1 MKLLH
6 KLLLAA
12 APVLLVAACGGGDD
26 SIDDRLDIADPKVR
40 FVNAASL
47 SPAMSVYRNGTAQSD
62 ATNVAYR
69 GASRYF
75 DVETGTASWRVATTG
90 ANVDVGTVSF
100 NATRGDKFTLVAV
113 PDLALTGAEVLLIAD
128 PYDKELTANNARVRV
143 LHAAS
148 NTPTAVDVYLTT
160 TGTDINTVVPNFGG
174 VGFKVANPAS
184 GANSIDFT
192 VGSGAYE
199 LTITA
204 AGSKTP
210 VFRAP
215 VTVTNNADWLLT
227 VLPDSAVP
235 GDLKVLVVKSDD
247 GAATQEIA
255 NTLP

>member
-6 KLLLAA
+6 KLLLAT

-26 SIDDRLDIADPKVR
+26 SLDDRLDIADPKVR
-40 FVNAASL
+40 FVHAATL
-47 SPAMSVYRNGTAQSD
+47 SPPVSVYRNDVAQAD

-69 GASRYF
+69 GGSRYF
-75 DVETGTASWRVATTG
+75 DVETGNATWRVATTTG
-90 ANVDVGTVSF
+90 NATVGTVTF

-113 PDLALTGAEVLLIAD
+113 PDLALTGAEILLIAD

-148 NTPTAVDVYLTT
+148 NTPSAVDVYLTP
-160 TGTDINTVVPNFGG
+160 TGTDIATVSPNFAG

-192 VGSGAYE
+192 VGSGAYS

-210 VFRAP
+210 VFLAP

-227 VLPDSAVP
+227 VLPDSVVP

-255 NTLP
+255 NTL

>member
-6 KLLLAA
+6 KLLLAT
-12 APVLLVAACGGGDD
+12 APLLLIAACGGGDD
-26 SIDDRLDIADPKVR
+26 SLDDRLDIADPKVR
-40 FVNAASL
+40 FVNAAAL
-47 SPAMSVYRNGTAQSD
+47 SPAMTVYRNGTAQAD

-69 GASRYF
+69 GASRYY
-75 DVETGTASWRVATTG
+75 DVETGSATWRVATTSG
-90 ANVDVGTVSF
+90 NVDVGTVNF

-113 PDLALTGAEVLLIAD
+113 PNLSLTGAEVLIISD

-148 NTPTAVDVYLTT
+148 NTPTAVDVYLTS
-160 TGTDINTVVPNFGG
+160 TGTDIATVAPNFAG
-174 VGFKVANPAS
+174 VGYKVANPAS
-184 GANSIDFT
+184 GSNSIDFT
-192 VGSGAYE
+192 VGNGAYE

-227 VLPDSAVP
+227 VLPDSATP

-247 GAATQEIA
+247 GTATQEIDNA
-255 NTLP
+255 LP

>member
-6 KLLLAA
+6 KLLLAT
-12 APVLLVAACGGGDD
+12 APVLLLAACGGGDD

-40 FVNAASL
+40 FVHAASL
-47 SPAMSVYRNGTAQSD
+47 SSNMTVYRNGVAQAD
-62 ATNVAYR
+62 ATNIAYR
-69 GASRYF
+69 GASRYY
-75 DVETGTASWRVATTG
+75 DVETGNATWRVATTAG
-90 ANVDVGTVSF
+90 NVEVGTVNL
-100 NATRGDKFTLVAV
+100 NATRGDKFSLVAV
-113 PDLALTGAEVLLIAD
+113 PNLALTGAEILVIAD

-148 NTPTAVDVYLTT
+148 NTPSAVDVYLTT
-160 TGTDINTVVPNFGG
+160 TGVDIATVVPNFAG

-192 VGSGAYE
+192 VGSGAYQ

-227 VLPDSAVP
+227 ILPDSAVP